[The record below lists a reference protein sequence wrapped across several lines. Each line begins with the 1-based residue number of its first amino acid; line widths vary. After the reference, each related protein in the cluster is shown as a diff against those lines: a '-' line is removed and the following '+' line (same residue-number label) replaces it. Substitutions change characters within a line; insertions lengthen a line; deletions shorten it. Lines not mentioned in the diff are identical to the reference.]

1 MWNPIILSDEE
12 EGNQK
17 TPLPSLPKKPRT
29 LPDPTIL
36 VLDVDDPTPHKSPSF
51 VPETPLSD
59 VSIVKCTFPRIRV
72 PDFDPETLSGN
83 AGLICL
89 ESENDEPESAK
100 NWKEKTTMDAG
111 YDEVEERRR
120 WSTSTN
126 FDSVDWLVDANVNQM
141 SGVSSSQPSLSQD
154 DICQIGDCP
163 DKENFSMEQMACT
176 LKEKRKT
183 KVNSARENSADEAV
197 GTKNTKK
204 DERIRLMEEK
214 KLKKEQEKLQKA
226 ALKAQAAELKKM
238 EKEMQKWEKGK
249 FALNSIVAEFDT
261 RVIEHGSVG
270 GPLLTRFADKGLTYR
285 VTSNPIERS
294 ILWTMSAPEH
304 ISQLS
309 REGTDIRYVA
319 LVYEAEEFCN
329 LVMSESLLDHVSSVR
344 SRYPSHTICYL
355 TIRLMAYV
363 NKSSSTIMA
372 IKGSLLL
379 VSYCSSTILN
389 ATQVAL
395 CSEISPSYLNT
406 ALSATTDNED
416 LDISI
421 LQFLSKNSSLIKFSN
436 FYQRAKA
443 LFMVKCEGITRTT
456 LSWTPFGGFYGLAEI
471 LATGTMRLSS
481 RTLTNER
488 RATEMHFRLLDKYA
502 AMFAAAVSMEI
513 CDCTEAWER
522 SSTSSKKMM
531 MVGDVHLLKRSK
543 DKLKALAKLT
553 THFVRVHY
561 RLCTDEAELADHV
574 FGLTRSLASCQF
586 RKKLTQLSVNA
597 NGSFIPK
604 DFIDRNLIKKSPW
617 LKALVAIPKVQPR
630 FAIAIWKKYPTMKS
644 LLSVYMDPN
653 KSAEPNAALDTVGR
667 QNIPQLSFVSLQ
679 GTSVHEKEFLLENL
693 TTEGFIGGERRVGQI
708 CSKRVYRIL
717 MAQSGNIITDNVE
730 DGADFF
736 RNHSS

>member
-154 DICQIGDCP
+154 DIYQIGDGP

-270 GPLLTRFADKGLTYR
+270 
-285 VTSNPIERS
+285 V
-294 ILWTMSAPEH
+294 
-304 ISQLS
+304 
-309 REGTDIRYVA
+309 
-319 LVYEAEEFCN
+319 
-329 LVMSESLLDHVSSVR
+329 
-344 SRYPSHTICYL
+344 
-355 TIRLMAYV
+355 
-363 NKSSSTIMA
+363 
-372 IKGSLLL
+372 
-379 VSYCSSTILN
+379 
-389 ATQVAL
+389 
-395 CSEISPSYLNT
+395 
-406 ALSATTDNED
+406 
-416 LDISI
+416 
-421 LQFLSKNSSLIKFSN
+421 
-436 FYQRAKA
+436 
-443 LFMVKCEGITRTT
+443 
-456 LSWTPFGGFYGLAEI
+456 
-471 LATGTMRLSS
+471 
-481 RTLTNER
+481 
-488 RATEMHFRLLDKYA
+488 
-502 AMFAAAVSMEI
+502 
-513 CDCTEAWER
+513 
-522 SSTSSKKMM
+522 
-531 MVGDVHLLKRSK
+531 
-543 DKLKALAKLT
+543 
-553 THFVRVHY
+553 
-561 RLCTDEAELADHV
+561 
-574 FGLTRSLASCQF
+574 
-586 RKKLTQLSVNA
+586 
-597 NGSFIPK
+597 
-604 DFIDRNLIKKSPW
+604 
-617 LKALVAIPKVQPR
+617 
-630 FAIAIWKKYPTMKS
+630 
-644 LLSVYMDPN
+644 
-653 KSAEPNAALDTVGR
+653 
-667 QNIPQLSFVSLQ
+667 
-679 GTSVHEKEFLLENL
+679 
-693 TTEGFIGGERRVGQI
+693 
-708 CSKRVYRIL
+708 
-717 MAQSGNIITDNVE
+717 
-730 DGADFF
+730 
-736 RNHSS
+736 

>member
-363 NKSSSTIMA
+363 NKRG
-372 IKGSLLL
+372 KEQYKQQENDDGWR
-379 VSYCSSTILN
+379 C
-389 ATQVAL
+389 
-395 CSEISPSYLNT
+395 PSV
-406 ALSATTDNED
+406 E
-416 LDISI
+416 
-421 LQFLSKNSSLIKFSN
+421 
-436 FYQRAKA
+436 
-443 LFMVKCEGITRTT
+443 E
-456 LSWTPFGGFYGLAEI
+456 
-471 LATGTMRLSS
+471 
-481 RTLTNER
+481 
-488 RATEMHFRLLDKYA
+488 
-502 AMFAAAVSMEI
+502 
-513 CDCTEAWER
+513 
-522 SSTSSKKMM
+522 
-531 MVGDVHLLKRSK
+531 
-543 DKLKALAKLT
+543 ALAKLT

>member
-1 MWNPIILSDEE
+1 M
-12 EGNQK
+12 
-17 TPLPSLPKKPRT
+17 
-29 LPDPTIL
+29 
-36 VLDVDDPTPHKSPSF
+36 
-51 VPETPLSD
+51 
-59 VSIVKCTFPRIRV
+59 
-72 PDFDPETLSGN
+72 
-83 AGLICL
+83 

-100 NWKEKTTMDAG
+100 NWKDKTTMDAG

-154 DICQIGDCP
+154 DIYQIDDCP

-204 DERIRLMEEK
+204 EERIRLMEEK

-309 REGTDIRYVA
+309 REATDIRYVA

-344 SRYPSHTICYL
+344 SHYPSHTICYL

-363 NKSSSTIMA
+363 NKRG
-372 IKGSLLL
+372 KEQYKQQENDDGWR
-379 VSYCSSTILN
+379 C
-389 ATQVAL
+389 
-395 CSEISPSYLNT
+395 PSV
-406 ALSATTDNED
+406 EE
-416 LDISI
+416 
-421 LQFLSKNSSLIKFSN
+421 
-436 FYQRAKA
+436 
-443 LFMVKCEGITRTT
+443 V
-456 LSWTPFGGFYGLAEI
+456 
-471 LATGTMRLSS
+471 
-481 RTLTNER
+481 
-488 RATEMHFRLLDKYA
+488 
-502 AMFAAAVSMEI
+502 
-513 CDCTEAWER
+513 
-522 SSTSSKKMM
+522 
-531 MVGDVHLLKRSK
+531 
-543 DKLKALAKLT
+543 LAKLT

-653 KSAEPNAALDTVGR
+653 KS
-667 QNIPQLSFVSLQ
+667 
-679 GTSVHEKEFLLENL
+679 VHEKEFLLENL

-736 RNHSS
+736 RDHSS

>member
-120 WSTSTN
+120 WRTSTN

-363 NKSSSTIMA
+363 NKRG
-372 IKGSLLL
+372 KEQYKQQENDDGWR
-379 VSYCSSTILN
+379 C
-389 ATQVAL
+389 
-395 CSEISPSYLNT
+395 PSV
-406 ALSATTDNED
+406 E
-416 LDISI
+416 
-421 LQFLSKNSSLIKFSN
+421 
-436 FYQRAKA
+436 
-443 LFMVKCEGITRTT
+443 E
-456 LSWTPFGGFYGLAEI
+456 
-471 LATGTMRLSS
+471 
-481 RTLTNER
+481 
-488 RATEMHFRLLDKYA
+488 
-502 AMFAAAVSMEI
+502 
-513 CDCTEAWER
+513 
-522 SSTSSKKMM
+522 
-531 MVGDVHLLKRSK
+531 
-543 DKLKALAKLT
+543 ALAKLT

-653 KSAEPNAALDTVGR
+653 KS
-667 QNIPQLSFVSLQ
+667 
-679 GTSVHEKEFLLENL
+679 VHEKEFLLENL
-693 TTEGFIGGERRVGQI
+693 TTEGFIGGERRVASSQTSFI
-708 CSKRVYRIL
+708 SLKDEATSKTPITSAKISYIRNRFALPEFQQVTGSAIIIL
-717 MAQSGNIITDNVE
+717 DCDVSSSSCP
-730 DGADFF
+730 GAY
-736 RNHSS
+736 

>member
-12 EGNQK
+12 EENQK

-59 VSIVKCTFPRIRV
+59 VSIVKCTFPHIRV
-72 PDFDPETLSGN
+72 PDFDYETLSGN

-89 ESENDEPESAK
+89 ESENDEPDSAK

-111 YDEVEERRR
+111 YDEVQERRR

-154 DICQIGDCP
+154 DIYQIGDCP
-163 DKENFSMEQMACT
+163 EKENFSMEQMACT

-270 GPLLTRFADKGLTYR
+270 GPLLTRFAEKGLTYR

-304 ISQLS
+304 ISQVS
-309 REGTDIRYVA
+309 REGTDIQYVA

-363 NKSSSTIMA
+363 NKRG
-372 IKGSLLL
+372 KEQYKQQENDDGWR
-379 VSYCSSTILN
+379 C
-389 ATQVAL
+389 
-395 CSEISPSYLNT
+395 PSV
-406 ALSATTDNED
+406 EE
-416 LDISI
+416 
-421 LQFLSKNSSLIKFSN
+421 
-436 FYQRAKA
+436 
-443 LFMVKCEGITRTT
+443 V
-456 LSWTPFGGFYGLAEI
+456 
-471 LATGTMRLSS
+471 
-481 RTLTNER
+481 
-488 RATEMHFRLLDKYA
+488 
-502 AMFAAAVSMEI
+502 
-513 CDCTEAWER
+513 
-522 SSTSSKKMM
+522 
-531 MVGDVHLLKRSK
+531 
-543 DKLKALAKLT
+543 LAKLT

-653 KSAEPNAALDTVGR
+653 KS
-667 QNIPQLSFVSLQ
+667 
-679 GTSVHEKEFLLENL
+679 VHEKEFLLENL

-736 RNHSS
+736 RDHSS

>member
-12 EGNQK
+12 EENQK

-59 VSIVKCTFPRIRV
+59 VSIVKCTFPQIRV
-72 PDFDPETLSGN
+72 PDFDPETSSGN

-100 NWKEKTTMDAG
+100 NWKDKTTMDAG

-154 DICQIGDCP
+154 DIYQIDDCP

-204 DERIRLMEEK
+204 EERIRLMEEK

-309 REGTDIRYVA
+309 REATDIRYVA

-344 SRYPSHTICYL
+344 SHYPSHTICYL

-363 NKSSSTIMA
+363 NKRG
-372 IKGSLLL
+372 KEQYKQQENDDGWR
-379 VSYCSSTILN
+379 C
-389 ATQVAL
+389 
-395 CSEISPSYLNT
+395 PSV
-406 ALSATTDNED
+406 EE
-416 LDISI
+416 
-421 LQFLSKNSSLIKFSN
+421 
-436 FYQRAKA
+436 
-443 LFMVKCEGITRTT
+443 V
-456 LSWTPFGGFYGLAEI
+456 
-471 LATGTMRLSS
+471 
-481 RTLTNER
+481 
-488 RATEMHFRLLDKYA
+488 
-502 AMFAAAVSMEI
+502 
-513 CDCTEAWER
+513 
-522 SSTSSKKMM
+522 
-531 MVGDVHLLKRSK
+531 
-543 DKLKALAKLT
+543 LAKLT

-653 KSAEPNAALDTVGR
+653 KS
-667 QNIPQLSFVSLQ
+667 
-679 GTSVHEKEFLLENL
+679 VHEKEFLLENL

-736 RNHSS
+736 RDHSS